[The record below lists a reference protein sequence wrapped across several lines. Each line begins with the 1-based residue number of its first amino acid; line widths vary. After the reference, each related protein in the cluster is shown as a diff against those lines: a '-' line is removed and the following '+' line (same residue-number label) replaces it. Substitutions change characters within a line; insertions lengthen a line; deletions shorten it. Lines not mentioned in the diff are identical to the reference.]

1 MKKFLSFILI
11 VFINIAVFASL
22 IFVCDVFIYNYNYR
36 NYNKLYKKLSFK
48 YLKKTDYLIDINTY
62 FDGSSDIY
70 RGRKPDGLEYS
81 KNKPIIIFGCSIV
94 QGQFLNYDQTIS
106 YKLAHILKRPVY
118 NRGIAGHGIQQM
130 YWQTTFNNFYK
141 SVPPA
146 DDVIFILIDDH
157 YFRMHTYFMD
167 ILDHHFN
174 IHYSKKH
181 NDFILDNTNNSF
193 LNILKSSYTFKFLNM
208 KYADFYVNNPK
219 NAEKIT
225 DEVLWFFI
233 KTRENLEKKWHKK
246 FKFTVIIFDKIKY
259 KDLLVKKLKENNFNI
274 IETSNITKENLK
286 DKKYFSQNTFHP
298 TKEVWDLLA
307 PLIAKKIKEES

>member
-1 MKKFLSFILI
+1 MCEIGEEKQVDESLLLGEFI
-11 VFINIAVFASL
+11 
-22 IFVCDVFIYNYNYR
+22 
-36 NYNKLYKKLSFK
+36 
-48 YLKKTDYLIDINTY
+48 
-62 FDGSSDIY
+62 
-70 RGRKPDGLEYS
+70 E
-81 KNKPIIIFGCSIV
+81 
-94 QGQFLNYDQTIS
+94 
-106 YKLAHILKRPVY
+106 
-118 NRGIAGHGIQQM
+118 
-130 YWQTTFNNFYK
+130 
-141 SVPPA
+141 
-146 DDVIFILIDDH
+146 
-157 YFRMHTYFMD
+157 
-167 ILDHHFN
+167 HFN